1 MMIPCKAL
9 HWSGLVMAHYWHVMN
24 DWISQLLIL
33 EYFFFFKKRSDR
45 CSLWIKHH
53 CLIGLGEIGLVDPDF
68 CRKCPFS
75 SAKKWDF
82 CCRNKKM
89 ETTFQCQHPP
99 KMVNYLFVL
108 CVYHFWVDSITVS
121 VFVIILR
128 RAGLSTFGWVLN
140 QFLKIAYFLLF

>member
-45 CSLWIKHH
+45 CSLWIDHH

-75 SAKKWDF
+75 SAKKWHFECPNLRTDYK
-82 CCRNKKM
+82 NLAKP
-89 ETTFQCQHPP
+89 PP
-99 KMVNYLFVL
+99 KWWGRHLVHAFPFPGEYQANFEKL
-108 CVYHFWVDSITVS
+108 HI
-121 VFVIILR
+121 
-128 RAGLSTFGWVLN
+128 
-140 QFLKIAYFLLF
+140 FLLFWSNFRR